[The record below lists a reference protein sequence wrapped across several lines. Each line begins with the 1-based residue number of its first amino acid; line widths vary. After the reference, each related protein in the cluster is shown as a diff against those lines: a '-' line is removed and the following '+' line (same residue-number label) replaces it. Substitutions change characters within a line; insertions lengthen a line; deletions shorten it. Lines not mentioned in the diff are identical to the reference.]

1 MNGSGLISRR
11 GFIGGSLLAGL
22 GSKALAQGFAGLGES
37 ADGFAAVVPGRTFA
51 FPADH
56 GPHPE
61 FRIEWWYVTAN
72 LTDSSGTAYGA
83 QWTLFRQ
90 AIAAGGPQEGWA
102 NQQIWMGHAAVTRAD
117 THRFGQTVARGG
129 VGQAGV
135 DAKPFHAWI
144 DAWEMRGLDP
154 VNDDN
159 IAPLVLK
166 ASGADFSYAL
176 RLDAERPLVLQGD
189 GGYSRKSLRE
199 QASYYY
205 SQPHYTAAGILT
217 SDDKPVD
224 VTGMAWLDREWSS
237 QPLASDQS
245 GWDWLSLHFNA
256 GDKVMLYRMRQTDSQ
271 HYGSG
276 KWIAPDGTAEIL
288 GSEDIVMTP
297 LTVTEIE
304 GRKIPIVWRIAI
316 AKMALAIEWMPI
328 FLPSLWLFAFYIND
342 GIAAG
347 IGLVWVIGRILYVL
361 GYAQAVAKRSRG
373 FAIQALATIA
383 LWVGAFGAIVW
394 RLMQG

>member
-1 MNGSGLISRR
+1 
-11 GFIGGSLLAGL
+11 
-22 GSKALAQGFAGLGES
+22 
-37 ADGFAAVVPGRTFA
+37 
-51 FPADH
+51 
-56 GPHPE
+56 
-61 FRIEWWYVTAN
+61 
-72 LTDSSGTAYGA
+72 
-83 QWTLFRQ
+83 
-90 AIAAGGPQEGWA
+90 
-102 NQQIWMGHAAVTRAD
+102 MGHAAVTRAD
-117 THRFGQTVARGG
+117 THRVGQTFARGG

-135 DAKPFHAWI
+135 DAKPFQAWI
-144 DAWEMRGLDP
+144 DSWEMRGLDP

-159 IAPLVLK
+159 IAPLQLK
-166 ASGADFSYAL
+166 ASGSDFSYAL

-205 SQPHYTAAGILT
+205 SQPHYTATGILT
-217 SDDKPVD
+217 IDDKPVD

-256 GDKVMLYRMRQTDSQ
+256 GDKLMLYRMRQTDGR

-276 KWIAPDGTAEIL
+276 KWIAPDGTAEL
-288 GSEDIVMTP
+288 LASADITMTP
-297 LTVTEIE
+297 LSLHRDRETEDSDDMAYRHSEDGAVDRMHAAQSEKLDGDELSLLGRPDQLCRQPYRAGLSGNDRLLSARTKRGISAMYHFTALVTLLAVLVYFYSSILVSRAR
-304 GRKIPIVWRIAI
+304 GKFGVKLPAI
-316 AKMALAIEWMPI
+316 SGNPDFERVFRAQMNTLEWLPI
-328 FLPSLWLFAFYIND
+328 FLPSLWLFAIYIGD

-361 GYAQAVAKRSRG
+361 GYARAVKDRGPG

-394 RLMQG
+394 RLVQA